1 MFPLSRDADIHALI
15 EAKKGGKHLCLNGRY
30 VDYHSEKCRND
41 ILRRIEDA
49 CHWRDHATHQSD
61 SRTYYN
67 GVLKVLRRK
76 LREVEKA
83 LLQAAQQQ
91 LTETPGRP
99 QMFGRSVDDDNQGA
113 RLLKL
118 AGLL

>member
-1 MFPLSRDADIHALI
+1 MFPLSRDADIHVLI
-15 EAKKGGKHLCLNGRY
+15 EAKKSGKHLCLNGRY
-30 VDYHSEKCRND
+30 VDYHSEKCRDD

-49 CHWRDHATHQSD
+49 CHWRDHANHQSD

-83 LLQAAQQQ
+83 LLQAAQEQ
-91 LTETPGRP
+91 LTESPERP
-99 QMFGRSVDDDNQGA
+99 QMLGRSADDGDQGA